1 MGTYRADQ
9 DRDKLPIGEGVVVRC
24 REFVEKKNCFELTIR
39 HVLMRDQC
47 GTVSRYFSPEVT
59 GGNTSAY
66 GKLYPAEGKD
76 AFELAKKEGKLLLQY
91 MTQRKSL
98 GWGAA

>member
-1 MGTYRADQ
+1 MGTYRADHNH
-9 DRDKLPIGEGVVVRC
+9 DKLPIGEGVVVQC
-24 REFVEKKNCFELTIR
+24 EEFVEKKNYFVLTMR
-39 HVLMRDQC
+39 HMLKRDQ
-47 GTVSRYFSPEVT
+47 GGIVSRYFSPEVT

-66 GKLYPAEGKD
+66 GKLHPAEDKD
-76 AFELAKKEGKLLLQY
+76 AYELAKNEGKLLLHH